1 MEGELQELR
10 ELVAQLKAD
19 NEKLRQE
26 RVSAPLLPN
35 NALPSVAEAPAT
47 VSQPMSAGA
56 TSAERFVFV
65 PRDRRCPKF
74 NGRTGISIDEWV
86 EEVQACMQ
94 VRHLSIADRA
104 FFVFDHLEGE
114 AREEIRHR
122 PSVERGDCAKI
133 ISALRELY
141 GCSQSYVALQEAFF
155 SRKQREGETLLEFSL
170 ALMSLWKSV
179 EEKSPYEI
187 PNSETLVRDQFVE
200 HVIDSSLRR
209 ELKQL
214 VRRLPSSSLLEVRS
228 EALRW
233 EREGLPGGD
242 RRRSQSVPLVPV
254 MQYGVQ
260 GGSSLDARGTSTFE
274 LSELRDLLKSQQ
286 AQLNQLSKSVT
297 RLQTVAE
304 CSQATRARS
313 QSPHLRNYSSRGN
326 TIICRRCQQPGH
338 FARECDGERVP
349 SHTPSSRMV
358 PPLAGGGQPF
368 AQQLSEN

>member
-26 RVSAPLLPN
+26 RVCAPLLSN
-35 NALPSVAEAPAT
+35 NGVSSVAAAPAT

-74 NGRTGISIDEWV
+74 NGRAGISIDEWV

-94 VRHLSIADRA
+94 VPHLSIADRA

-114 AREEIRHR
+114 AREEIRHP
-122 PSVERGDCAKI
+122 PSVERGDCDKI

-170 ALMSLWKSV
+170 ALMGLWKSV
-179 EEKSPYEI
+179 EEKSPYAM

-200 HVIDSSLRR
+200 HVIDSALRR

-260 GGSSLDARGTSTFE
+260 GGSSLDARGASMVE

-297 RLQTVAE
+297 RLQMVAE
-304 CSQATRARS
+304 CSQAPRARS
-313 QSPHLRNYSSRGN
+313 QSPHPRNHSSRGN
-326 TIICRRCQQPGH
+326 TIICRRCQRPGH

-349 SHTPSSRMV
+349 PHPPSSRMV
-358 PPLAGGGQPF
+358 PPVAGGGQPF